1 METWE
6 LCINLSEYGKAG
18 ENLKKARD
26 RKRNWR
32 QTTRSRLLWNLG
44 AAYRSLGKYGKAEE
58 YQKKALSMVKRIGHK
73 IGDKQG
79 EARVM

>member
-6 LCINLSEYGKAG
+6 LCI
-18 ENLKKARD
+18 D
-26 RKRNWR
+26 
-32 QTTRSRLLWNLG
+32 
-44 AAYRSLGKYGKAEE
+44 LGKYGKAEE